1 MFKQRNAATI
11 LAAGALALGGAA
23 GALGASG
30 CGNDDSSASA
40 GQKQGGE
47 AMKHEG
53 KSGDAMKGEGK
64 QSGEAMKHEGKTGEA
79 MKGEEK
85 SGDAMKDEAGG

>member
-1 MFKQRNAATI
+1 
-11 LAAGALALGGAA
+11 
-23 GALGASG
+23 
-30 CGNDDSSASA
+30 
-40 GQKQGGE
+40 
-47 AMKHEG
+47 
-53 KSGDAMKGEGK
+53 MKGEGK